1 MSGRF
6 VKKEPR
12 TAKPKSGTERVNQ
25 SMHNLGYKKENG
37 KWIHKNQKSQPTKAQ
52 QGSSQLLNAIIAI
65 AAVIL
70 FVLLIA
76 P

>member
-12 TAKPKSGTERVNQ
+12 MAKPKTGTERVNQ
-25 SMHNLGYKKENG
+25 SMHNLGYKRING
-37 KWIHKNQKSQPTKAQ
+37 KWIHKNQKAQPIKPQ
-52 QGSSQLLNAIIAI
+52 QGSQLLNAIIAI

-70 FVLLIA
+70 FLMLIA